1 MEQFIEETE
10 KEQMK
15 EQFEY
20 LENHLRRLQQKL
32 EDQGSR
38 GREHHERGPVEGNPY
53 AGAWFRLSMVCHL
66 LL

>member
-1 MEQFIEETE
+1 M
-10 KEQMK
+10 

-20 LENHLRRLQQKL
+20 LENDLRRLQQRL

-38 GREHHERGPVEGNPY
+38 GREHPERGPMEGNPY
-53 AGAWFRLSMVCHL
+53 VGAWLCLSMVCRL